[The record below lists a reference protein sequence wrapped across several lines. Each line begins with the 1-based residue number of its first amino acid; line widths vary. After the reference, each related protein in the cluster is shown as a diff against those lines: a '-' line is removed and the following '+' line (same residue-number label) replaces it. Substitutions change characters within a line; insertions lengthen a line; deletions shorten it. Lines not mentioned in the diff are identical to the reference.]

1 MVDNMKVV
9 MMDGST
15 TLAEVIAN
23 CNVVADKDAYNS
35 DKLRGEI
42 IFDVS
47 EGKFYGNHA
56 ADGATPDWQDLGGS
70 AGTGTDSTSFTLN
83 QDNTGAGVNAAF
95 VVNRGT
101 SGSST
106 HKARLVWNE
115 TDERWEFGA
124 EGMLAPVKVSKI
136 YIGNSSN
143 YIYADGSGNMV
154 LHVANGKGFKFEEE
168 SV

>member
-1 MVDNMKVV
+1 MVDNTRVV

-15 TLAEVIAN
+15 TLAEIIAN

-83 QDNTGAGVNAAF
+83 QDNIGAGVNAAF
-95 VVNRGT
+95 IVNRGT
-101 SGSST
+101 SGT
-106 HKARLVWNE
+106 ARLLWSE
-115 TDERWEFGA
+115 TNTMWSCDADGA
-124 EGMLAPVKVSKI
+124 YCPFRASRI
-136 YIGNSSN
+136 YLNAST
-143 YIYADGSGNMV
+143 YIYVDTSGNLV
-154 LHVANGKGFKFEEE
+154 FHSGKGIMFE
-168 SV
+168 